1 MAMADGATTDS
12 CIQRV
17 LVGAK
22 ASTNMVIPWAVDGRV
37 GVASACATPNV

>member
-1 MAMADGATTDS
+1 MADSTSADA

>member
-1 MAMADGATTDS
+1 MADSTSADA

-17 LVGAK
+17 LVIAESS
-22 ASTNMVIPWAVDGRV
+22 ADMVVACAVKGV